1 MPRADPATPPPVVR
15 PRAGVYVFHMEPETR
30 FPEIGTSIFT
40 VMSELARS
48 SGAVNL
54 GQGFPDFEPPA
65 ALVAGTVRAMAQ
77 GHHQY
82 APMHGIQPLREAIA
96 GKIEAC
102 HGVKVCPDTEITVT
116 SGASEGILDAV
127 LAVVRPGEEVILL
140 DPAYDAYAPAVLL
153 AGGRTVHVPLD
164 PQDCRVDWERLE
176 AALST
181 HTRLLVLN
189 TPHNPSGAVWTAG
202 EMARLDALLRDT
214 GTLVLSD
221 EVYEHMVFDGAAH
234 ESALRTPGLARRSFV
249 LSSFGKT
256 YHCTGW
262 KVGYCVA
269 PAALTREFRK
279 IHQCNTFS
287 TFTPAQWALAEMIRE
302 HPEHH
307 EALGPFLQARR
318 DRFAAGLASTPFRPL
333 PVAGAYFQ
341 LVDYS
346 AISDLP
352 DLEFARWLCTER
364 GVATIPLSP
373 FYADPPPDQRLV
385 RLCFAKDDE
394 TLEAGL
400 ARLREA

>member
-1 MPRADPATPPPVVR
+1 
-15 PRAGVYVFHMEPETR
+15 MELETR
-30 FPEIGTSIFT
+30 FPGIGTSIFT

-48 SGAVNL
+48 TGAVNL
-54 GQGFPDFEPPA
+54 GQGFPDFAPPA
-65 ALVAGTVRAMAQ
+65 PLVEGVVQAMAR

-96 GKIEAC
+96 AKTEAC
-102 HGVKVCPDTEITVT
+102 HGVKICPDSEITVT
-116 SGASEGILDAV
+116 SGASEGILDVV
-127 LAVVRPGEEVILL
+127 LAVVRPGDDVILL
-140 DPAYDAYAPAVLL
+140 DPAYDAYGPAVLM
-153 AGGRTVHVPLD
+153 AGGRSVHVPLD
-164 PQDCRVDWERLE
+164 PRDFRVDWERLE
-176 AALST
+176 AALT
-181 HTRLLVLN
+181 PRTRLLVLN

-214 GTLVLSD
+214 EVLVLSD
-221 EVYEHMVFDGAAH
+221 EVYEHMVYGAASH
-234 ESALRTPGLARRSFV
+234 ESVLRTPGLARRSFV

-269 PAALTREFRK
+269 PPALTREFRK

-307 EALGPFLQARR
+307 EGLGSFLEARR
-318 DRFAAGLASTPFRPL
+318 DRFAAGLQSTRFRPL
-333 PVAGAYFQ
+333 PVAGGYFQ

-346 AISDLP
+346 AVSDLP
-352 DLEFARWLCTER
+352 DLDFARWLCTEK

-373 FYADPPPDQRLV
+373 FYADPPRDQRLI

-394 TLEAGL
+394 TLAAGL
-400 ARLREA
+400 ERLAEA

>member
-1 MPRADPATPPPVVR
+1 
-15 PRAGVYVFHMEPETR
+15 MEIETR

-40 VMSELARS
+40 VMSELART

-54 GQGFPDFEPPA
+54 GQGFPDFAPPA
-65 ALVAGTVRAMAQ
+65 PLVEGVVRAMAR

-82 APMHGIQPLREAIA
+82 APMQGIQALREAIA
-96 GKIEAC
+96 EKTEAC
-102 HGVKVCPDTEITVT
+102 HGVTICPDTEVTVT
-116 SGASEGILDAV
+116 SGASEGILDAI
-127 LAVVRPGEEVILL
+127 LAVVRPGDEVVLL
-140 DPAYDAYAPAVLL
+140 DPAYDAYGPAVLM
-153 AGGRTVHVPLD
+153 AGGRAVHVPLD
-164 PQDCRVDWERLE
+164 PRDFRVDWARLE
-176 AALST
+176 AALT
-181 HTRLLVLN
+181 PRTRLLVLN
-189 TPHNPSGAVWTAG
+189 TPHNPSGAVWTAE
-202 EMARLDALLRDT
+202 EMARLDVLLHDT
-214 GTLVLSD
+214 EILVLSD
-221 EVYEHMVFDGAAH
+221 EVYEHMVFGGAAH
-234 ESALRTPGLARRSFV
+234 ESVLRTPGLARRSFV

-307 EALGPFLQARR
+307 AELGPFLEARR
-318 DRFAAGLASTPFRPL
+318 NRFAAGLASTRFRPL
-333 PVAGAYFQ
+333 PVAGGYFQ

-352 DLEFARWLCTER
+352 DLEFARWLCTEK

-373 FYADPPPDQRLV
+373 FYAEPPNDQRLV